1 MFYDTQMYCS
11 DHDYVSHHS
20 AASEDCDQLGVW
32 PQPQPLSYP
41 ECPAYSSGY
50 NDVLESQNIADIAMC
65 QLAQLAPQSE
75 VKLLAVPA
83 CTQHCLSAGGH
94 PEQRPVPDHPGGG
107 QHHQSILRL
116 PPLQS

>member
-1 MFYDTQMYCS
+1 MYCS

-50 NDVLESQNIADIAMC
+50 NDVLESQNIADIK
-65 QLAQLAPQSE
+65 E
-75 VKLLAVPA
+75 THK
-83 CTQHCLSAGGH
+83 H
-94 PEQRPVPDHPGGG
+94 
-107 QHHQSILRL
+107 SIRDILEESLDRL
-116 PPLQS
+116 HAFLGATARYSRCFFFFHVRVRRGRWTG